1 MQVVISGESADATAE
16 EDIFRARL
24 YALLDHLLAAP
35 PDATTLAMLRRLQ
48 GDETALGFALA
59 ALGQAARAATP
70 ATAVDEYEAL
80 FVGLTEGELR
90 PYASY
95 YLTGFLHDKP
105 LAALRRAMQQLSV
118 ARAPDVREPEDHVAS
133 LCAIM
138 NGLILGRFT
147 APADLATQRAFFGTY
162 LQPWAG
168 QFFADLTQ
176 ADCAGLYRRVGAL
189 GSAFMRIEQQAF
201 AMLA

>member
-1 MQVVISGESADATAE
+1 LQVVTCGENADITAE
-16 EDIFRARL
+16 EDILRAPL
-24 YALLDHLLAAP
+24 YALLDHLLAVPA
-35 PDATTLAMLRRLQ
+35 DAATLAMLSRLQ
-48 GDETALGFALA
+48 GDETALGMALA
-59 ALGQAARAATP
+59 ALGRAAREATP

-90 PYASY
+90 PYASS

-105 LAALRRAMQQLSV
+105 LAALRRTMRTLGV
-118 ARAPDVREPEDHVAS
+118 VRAPDIREPEDHVAS

-138 NGLILGRFT
+138 NGLILGRFA
-147 APADLATQRAFFGTY
+147 APAELATQRVFFGTY

-176 ADCAGLYRRVGAL
+176 AEHAELYRPVGAL